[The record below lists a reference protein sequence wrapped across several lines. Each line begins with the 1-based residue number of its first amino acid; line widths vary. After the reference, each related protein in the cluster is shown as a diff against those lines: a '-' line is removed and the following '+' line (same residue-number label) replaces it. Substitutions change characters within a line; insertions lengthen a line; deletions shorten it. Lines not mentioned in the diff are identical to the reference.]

1 MMRDLIKKIL
11 KENISFGSVPSI
23 RYKSLSDGNKE
34 SIKSNGVQIFDRFKL
49 MDYKELNDFFRE
61 KGLFY
66 GSPSE
71 EYLKKNI
78 EDIDFALKELP
89 LKFNTRKKLVEK
101 KDALERQSKEGGR
114 NYEFFHE
121 IPKKEQEKMVWSVV
135 NLFDNN
141 IMLWI
146 RLINDWLI
154 SINHTKPIKSI
165 SSLINYYFN
174 LENGDKAFEDLK
186 NAMIN
191 RETHNQ
197 NIIKY
202 TWGGGQKVEQDFV
215 SELLRSGFDVSDI
228 YMFSG
233 EKNIIDG
240 IGIDLAV
247 KCSNNWIPFQVKSDV
262 DDANNSVPYEG
273 FSTFPYKKT
282 FKLVSSNKVQINLED
297 FCKPLDIPDVDSE
310 KKSTIPPNVDYV
322 AHMGWDK
329 DLDN

>member
-1 MMRDLIKKIL
+1 MRDLIKKIL

-23 RYKSLSDGNKE
+23 RYKSLSDGDKE

-240 IGIDLAV
+240 IGIDLAI

>member
-1 MMRDLIKKIL
+1 MRDLIKKIL

>member
-11 KENISFGSVPSI
+11 RENNSIGSVPSI
-23 RYKSLSDGNKE
+23 RYKSLSDSEKE
-34 SIKSNGVQIFDRFKL
+34 SIKSKGVQIFDRFKL

-66 GSPSE
+66 GAPDE
-71 EYLKKNI
+71 EYLSKNI
-78 EDIDFALKELP
+78 EDIDFALTKLP

-101 KDALERQSKEGGR
+101 KDALVRQSKEGGR

-146 RLINDWLI
+146 KLINDWLI
-154 SINHTKPIKSI
+154 SINRRKPITSI

-191 RETHNQ
+191 RELHNQ

-202 TWGGGQKVEQDFV
+202 TWGGGQKIEQNFV
-215 SELLRSGFDVSDI
+215 SELLRSGFGVSDI
-228 YMFSG
+228 HMFSG

-247 KCSNNWIPFQVKSDV
+247 KCNNNWIPFQVKSNV
-262 DDANNSVPYEG
+262 EDANYSIPYEG
-273 FSTFPYKKT
+273 FSTFPYKNT
-282 FKLVSSNKVQINLED
+282 FKLVSSNKLQTNLED
-297 FCKPLDIPDVDSE
+297 FCKPFDIPDVNSE
-310 KKSTIPPNVDYV
+310 KKLSVPPNVDYV

-329 DLDN
+329 D

>member
-23 RYKSLSDGNKE
+23 RYKSLSDGDKE

-247 KCSNNWIPFQVKSDV
+247 KCSNNWISFQVKSDV

>member
-1 MMRDLIKKIL
+1 MRDLIKKIL
-11 KENISFGSVPSI
+11 RENNSIGKAPSI
-23 RYKSLSDGNKE
+23 GYKSLSDAEKE
-34 SIKSNGVQIFDRFKL
+34 SIKSKGVQIFSRFKL

-66 GSPSE
+66 GAPDE
-71 EYLKKNI
+71 EYLTKNI
-78 EDIDFALKELP
+78 EDIDFALTELP

-101 KDALERQSKEGGR
+101 KDALVRQSKEGGR

-146 RLINDWLI
+146 KLINDWLI
-154 SINHTKPIKSI
+154 SINRRKPITSI
-165 SSLINYYFN
+165 SSLINHYFN
-174 LENGDKAFEDLK
+174 IENGNKAFEDLK

-191 RETHNQ
+191 RATHNE

-202 TWGGGQKVEQDFV
+202 TWGGGIQVEQDFV
-215 SELLRSGFDVSDI
+215 AELLRSGFGVDDI
-228 YMFSG
+228 HVFSG
-233 EKNIIDG
+233 EKNIVDG

-247 KCSNNWIPFQVKSDV
+247 KCNNNWIPFQVKSNV
-262 DDANNSVPYEG
+262 DEANNSVPYQG
-273 FSTFPYKKT
+273 FSTFPYEGK
-282 FKLVSSNKVQINLED
+282 FKIVSSNKVQTNLED
-297 FCKPLDIPDVDSE
+297 FCKPLVTSKIDSE
-310 KKSTIPPNVDYV
+310 KKSRIPANVDYV

>member
-1 MMRDLIKKIL
+1 MRDLIKKIL

-23 RYKSLSDGNKE
+23 RYKSLSDGDKE

-247 KCSNNWIPFQVKSDV
+247 KCSNNWISFQVKSDV